1 MDYTFDYYYQVIS
14 QMFLFKTFTSSVL
27 SFSDR
32 LLACDCVTLKVEY
45 VRILVENI
53 QKMYHHLKLSTE
65 NEEISGLML

>member
-1 MDYTFDYYYQVIS
+1 
-14 QMFLFKTFTSSVL
+14 MFLFKTFTSSVL

-32 LLACDCVTLKVEY
+32 LLACDCVILKVEY

-53 QKMYHHLKLSTE
+53 QKIYHHLKLSTE